1 MQQSTQSQD
10 SYADLN
16 ITTAWTRA
24 PSFNARANT
33 LSRRGRSAKNLQAKA
48 DISSGAKQTWMQ
60 AFPETYADEDEQLF
74 KLIMCS
80 PLTSNP
86 IFRGYTG
93 DGRFSLPYSSI
104 ITMISTVQDRYAAFT
119 RLYCN
124 VSLQGAFRFASRNDC
139 LKCAVRRS
147 IVCTDIPSPKT
158 ALFALKNGPSKRYR
172 SEEPCD
178 WNLTFTF
185 AGSSWVP
192 P

>member
-1 MQQSTQSQD
+1 M
-10 SYADLN
+10 
-16 ITTAWTRA
+16 TTAWTRA
-24 PSFNARANT
+24 PSFNARASS
-33 LSRRGRSAKNLQAKA
+33 LSRRGRSSKNLLAKA
-48 DISSGAKQTWMQ
+48 DNSSGVKPSWMQ

-80 PLTSNP
+80 PLTSNS

-104 ITMISTVQDRYAAFT
+104 ITKISTVQDRYTARGNISF
-119 RLYCN
+119 L
-124 VSLQGAFRFASRNDC
+124 SRHNCSKDTIHS
-139 LKCAVRRS
+139 S
-147 IVCTDIPSPKT
+147 IVCTNIPCPKT
-158 ALFALKNGPSKRYR
+158 ALFALKNKPSKRYR
-172 SEEPCD
+172 GGELCG